1 MLSDVFVYH
10 QEFKQN
16 IDAVKS
22 TAAGTTDILSAC
34 ILRNVRARDEAV
46 AALVATGSSPSVLL
60 QPSLEDADPVV
71 PLVATGTS
79 PSELLRSVLQ
89 ILEQGKNAFWPMFLL
104 TSNPVLDLIS
114 GDDKVL
120 LFD

>member
-10 QEFKQN
+10 QKFKQN
-16 IDAVKS
+16 IVVVKS

-46 AALVATGSSPSVLL
+46 AALVATDASSVLL
-60 QPSLEDADPVV
+60 QPSAESADPNTRSV
-71 PLVATGTS
+71 LQ
-79 PSELLRSVLQ
+79 SVLQ

-114 GDDKVL
+114 GNDKVL

>member
-10 QEFKQN
+10 QKFKQN
-16 IDAVKS
+16 IVVVKS

-46 AALVATGSSPSVLL
+46 AALVATDASSVLL
-60 QPSLEDADPVV
+60 QPSAESADPN
-71 PLVATGTS
+71 T
-79 PSELLRSVLQ
+79 RSVLQ

-104 TSNPVLDLIS
+104 ASNPVLDLIS
-114 GDDKVL
+114 GNDKVL